1 MSPYMLVTY
10 QSPQGPRAGLVIDQA
25 VFDVAAAT
33 GHPSYVTMLDVLRDW
48 DTARG
53 LLQDAS
59 AAAKKSDG
67 RPLETTTL
75 LTPVPTPA
83 GIFCAGANFTD
94 HMMEMAQVQNL
105 KPEPDPH
112 SVGLKPWH
120 FIKAMHCLAPP
131 GSTVKLPAYS
141 KMVDWDAELTAVIG
155 RPARD
160 VSIENALG
168 HVAGYTVA
176 NDLSARDFTKRPH
189 IADNS
194 PFKYDWLSQKCF
206 EDACPVG
213 PWIVPAETIPDPQ
226 NVGIKLWVN
235 DVIKQDSH
243 TSKMIFTLAEQI
255 AHLSTRVT
263 LQPGDLI
270 LTGTPAGVGL
280 ARKEFL
286 QPGDVSE
293 GVGRRGRD
301 PGQYLRLMRGFV
313 GRHARPS
320 EVRR

>member
-1 MSPYMLVTY
+1 MSQYKLVTY
-10 QSPQGPRAGLVIDQA
+10 QSPQGPRAGLVVDETI
-25 VFDVAAAT
+25 FDLADAT
-33 GHPSYVTMLDVLRDW
+33 GRPTYAVMLEVLRDW
-48 DTARG
+48 DDARRILPDTARTAG
-53 LLQDAS
+53 
-59 AAAKKSDG
+59 KRTEG
-67 RPLETTTL
+67 RPLSSTRL
-75 LTPVPTPA
+75 LPPVPAPA

-120 FIKAMHCLAPP
+120 FIKATHCLAAPD
-131 GSTVKLPAYS
+131 STVRLPAYS
-141 KMVDWDAELTAVIG
+141 KMVDWEAELTAVIG

-160 VSIENALG
+160 VPIDAALDY
-168 HVAGYTVA
+168 VAGYTIA

-206 EDACPVG
+206 EGACPLG
-213 PWIVPAETIPDPQ
+213 PWIVPADTIADPQ
-226 NVGIKLWVN
+226 RVAIKLWVN

-263 LQPGDLI
+263 LRPGDLI

-286 QPGDVSE
+286 QPGDVVKIWIE
-293 GVGRRGRD
+293 GVGT
-301 PGQYLRLMRGFV
+301 LTNTC
-313 GRHARPS
+313 A
-320 EVRR
+320 